1 MCARSMGCLRKWRA
15 APMPNPHQRASPFTR
30 PVGLMPPLWPRY
42 RPICADA
49 FGAPSWA
56 GACCRVVTPKR
67 CWPTRTAGFRWTPGV
82 RIEAD
87 DRAALQRLLR
97 YCAHPP
103 FAMDRLRKEGAELV
117 YRCAKQHSEPGS
129 DKRGTK
135 ADELALT
142 PLELIDR
149 IAALVPPPRTHRHR
163 YFGVCWLRTRRSG
176 QR

>member
-1 MCARSMGCLRKWRA
+1 M
-15 APMPNPHQRASPFTR
+15 
-30 PVGLMPPLWPRY
+30 
-42 RPICADA
+42 
-49 FGAPSWA
+49 
-56 GACCRVVTPKR
+56 
-67 CWPTRTAGFRWTPGV
+67 

-97 YCAHPP
+97 YCARPP
-103 FAMDRLRKEGAELV
+103 FAMERLRKESAELV